1 MVNIRKIK
9 EKLNIQD
16 YLYASFNMSS
26 NFNKTF
32 YYEMQ
37 Y

>member
-9 EKLNIQD
+9 QKPNIQD
-16 YLYASFNMSS
+16 YLYA
-26 NFNKTF
+26 FNKTC